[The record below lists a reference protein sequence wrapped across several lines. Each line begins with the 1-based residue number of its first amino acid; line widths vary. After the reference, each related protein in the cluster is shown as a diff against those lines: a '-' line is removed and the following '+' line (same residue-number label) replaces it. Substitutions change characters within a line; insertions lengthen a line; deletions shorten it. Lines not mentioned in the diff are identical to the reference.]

1 MTSKPLIF
9 PFIEIV
15 RVPKKSQKKDFD
27 ATEKRF
33 RKQMNENK
41 NCILSFEGGYDQ

>member
-1 MTSKPLIF
+1 MTPKPLIF
-9 PFIEIV
+9 AFTEIV

-41 NCILSFEGGYDQ
+41 NCILSLRGR